1 MKIGYGFV
9 SEHCACFATK
19 KNGFFFV
26 KIIVY
31 MVIKYTIKSNVL
43 YIMKKKIL
51 YTSNGGGQM
60 IVWPPDFPVW
70 GGPWPLGPP
79 PGYAT
84 A

>member
-1 MKIGYGFV
+1 MDLFQNIV
-9 SEHCACFATK
+9 HVLLRK

-84 A
+84 GQI